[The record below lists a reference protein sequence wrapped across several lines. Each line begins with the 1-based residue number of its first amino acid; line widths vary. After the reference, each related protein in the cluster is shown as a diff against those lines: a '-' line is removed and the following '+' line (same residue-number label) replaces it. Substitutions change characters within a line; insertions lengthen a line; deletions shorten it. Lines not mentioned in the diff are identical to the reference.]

1 MVYRAS
7 SMVGVS
13 VLTTAEGLV
22 NTIPFV
28 PIVILPEKVVAG
40 RVVGVT
46 VNQVLYLLY
55 RASSMVGLSVLT
67 TDEVL
72 VNTTLLVPRV
82 TFPEKVVAGRV
93 VGVTVNQV
101 LYLVYRAS
109 RMVGVRILTTELVNF
124 KLLVPISIF
133 AAERMMSPVKVAPAL
148 RAYGERSV
156 VLA

>member
-1 MVYRAS
+1 
-7 SMVGVS
+7 MVGDS
-13 VLTTAEGLV
+13 VLTTAEELV
-22 NTIPFV
+22 NIIPFT

-40 RVVGVT
+40 KVVGVA
-46 VNQVLYLLY
+46 VSQVLYLLY
-55 RASSMVGLSVLT
+55 RASNMVGLSVLT

-72 VNTTLLVPRV
+72 VNTRLLVPRV

-109 RMVGVRILTTELVNF
+109 KIVGVRILTAVLVNF
-124 KLLVPISIF
+124 KLLVPISTL
-133 AAERMMSPVKVAPAL
+133 AAERMMSPVKVVPAL

>member
-7 SMVGVS
+7 SMVGES

-22 NTIPFV
+22 NTIPLL
-28 PIVILPEKVVAG
+28 PIVILPETVVAG

-72 VNTTLLVPRV
+72 VNTRLLVPRV

-109 RMVGVRILTTELVNF
+109 RMVGVRILRAVLVNF
-124 KLLVPISIF
+124 KLLDPRSML

-148 RAYGERSV
+148 RA
-156 VLA
+156 

>member
-22 NTIPFV
+22 NT
-28 PIVILPEKVVAG
+28 
-40 RVVGVT
+40 R
-46 VNQVLYLLY
+46 
-55 RASSMVGLSVLT
+55 
-67 TDEVL
+67 
-72 VNTTLLVPRV
+72 LLVPILI
-82 TFPEKVVAGRV
+82 FPEKVVAGSV

-109 RMVGVRILTTELVNF
+109 RMVGVRILTAELVNF
-124 KLLVPISIF
+124 KLLVPRSML
-133 AAERMMSPVKVAPAL
+133 AAERIMSPVKVAPAL

>member
-46 VNQVLYLLY
+46 VNQALYLLY

-67 TDEVL
+67 TAEGL
-72 VNTTLLVPRV
+72 VNTRLLVPILI
-82 TFPEKVVAGRV
+82 FPEKVVAGKV
-93 VGVTVNQV
+93 VGVTVSQV
-101 LYLVYRAS
+101 LYLVYRLS
-109 RMVGVRILTTELVNF
+109 LIH
-124 KLLVPISIF
+124 I
-133 AAERMMSPVKVAPAL
+133 
-148 RAYGERSV
+148 
-156 VLA
+156 

>member
-1 MVYRAS
+1 
-7 SMVGVS
+7 MVGVS

-28 PIVILPEKVVAG
+28 HIVILPEKVVAG

-55 RASSMVGLSVLT
+55 RASSIVGLSVLT

-72 VNTTLLVPRV
+72 VNTRLLVPRV
-82 TFPEKVVAGRV
+82 TFPEKVDAGKV
-93 VGVTVNQV
+93 VGVTVSQV

-124 KLLVPISIF
+124 KLLVPISTL
-133 AAERMMSPVKVAPAL
+133 AADIMLSPVKVVPTL

>member
-72 VNTTLLVPRV
+72 VNTRLLVPRV

-109 RMVGVRILTTELVNF
+109 SMVGVRILTAELVNF
-124 KLLVPISIF
+124 KLFVPRSIL
-133 AAERMMSPVKVAPAL
+133 AAERMMSPVKVTPAL
-148 RAYGERSV
+148 RA
-156 VLA
+156 